1 MTLKTASKKLV
12 KMKSQPAFL
21 MAWLRDFADVFSG
34 LFTLNILAH
43 FWYNWGKERSV
54 MFNLKGKVAVVS
66 GASSGLGVQM
76 ATALARQGA
85 DLVLLAR
92 RKERLDDLAEILQK
106 GEGVK
111 VLTVKCDVTST
122 DDINAAAEAAEKEY
136 GRVDILV
143 NCAGSSKDKGVLEMS
158 DDEWD
163 FTIATDETSVF
174 KMTRAFA
181 AIMKKNNYGRIINIA
196 SMYGLVG
203 NTEIHTVAYHASKG
217 AVVNFT
223 RAVAAELATSGITCN
238 AICPGYFETELTKA
252 VLDTPRF
259 QEFAKTHVPMERYGK
274 PGELDAAVVFLAS
287 EEASYVTGLIM
298 PVDGGYTAI

>member
-1 MTLKTASKKLV
+1 M
-12 KMKSQPAFL
+12 
-21 MAWLRDFADVFSG
+21 FS
-34 LFTLNILAH
+34 LENRI
-43 FWYNWGKERSV
+43 
-54 MFNLKGKVAVVS
+54 AVVS
-66 GASSGLGVQM
+66 GASSGLGQQM
-76 ATALARQGA
+76 ALALARQGA
-85 DLVLLAR
+85 SLVILAR
-92 RKERLDDLAEILQK
+92 RMGRLEDFKPKLLKAGAPEVLAI
-106 GEGVK
+106 
-111 VLTVKCDVTST
+111 KCDVTST
-122 DDINAAAEAAEKEY
+122 EDIEKAAAGAEKKF
-136 GRVDILV
+136 GRVDILL
-143 NCAGSSKDKGVLEMS
+143 NCAGSSKDKGVLEMT
-158 DDEWD
+158 DEEWD

-181 AIMKKNNYGRIINIA
+181 KIMKKNGYGRIINIA

-223 RAVAAELATSGITCN
+223 RAVAAELATNGITCN

-274 PGELDAAVVFLAS
+274 PGELDAVVVFLAS
-287 EEASYVTGLIM
+287 EEASYVTGAIL

>member
-1 MTLKTASKKLV
+1 MFDLSK
-12 KMKSQPAFL
+12 
-21 MAWLRDFADVFSG
+21 R
-34 LFTLNILAH
+34 
-43 FWYNWGKERSV
+43 
-54 MFNLKGKVAVVS
+54 VAVVS
-66 GASSGLGVQM
+66 GASSGLGQQM
-76 ATALARQGA
+76 ALALARQGA
-85 DLVLLAR
+85 SLVILAR
-92 RKERLDDLAEILQK
+92 RIERLEEFKPKLEKAGAD
-106 GEGVK
+106 K
-111 VLTVKCDVTST
+111 VVVAKCDVTST
-122 DDINAAAEAAEKEY
+122 EDINAAAALAEKEF
-136 GRVDILV
+136 GKVDILL
-143 NCAGSSKDKGVLEMS
+143 NCAGSSKDKGVVEMT
-158 DDEWD
+158 DEEWD

-181 AIMKKNNYGRIINIA
+181 KIMQKNKYGRIINIA

-223 RAVAAELATSGITCN
+223 RAVAAELATDGITCN
-238 AICPGYFETELTKA
+238 AICPGYFETELTKE

-287 EEASYVTGLIM
+287 EEASYVTGAIL